1 MCLTTTPVFAN
12 SCDEEELRKAL
23 TLLKLSPSIRT
34 NSHFLKEL
42 RMLYG
47 RNFYDEVKKSIKHMP
62 NDPSGNIDSKTVK
75 HVIDM
80 GFGYKAEATM
90 YLASIFGSETDYNSI
105 AFVMDL
111 VHYNARIFH
120 ESSHKNLL
128 VRAFFLTKEQ
138 IIAVRNRFMND
149 DNYALALQHLEIIM
163 PDLNRNESLHLI
175 KAMGKELF
183 RGYQTSSDKGYQT
196 PNTLKLKD
204 GNTIVLQGHGG
215 PSCDTVV
222 GYITGHAENGVMF
235 ESVHYKTV
243 VNTFKRIEINEDSNI
258 LLSHCYAAT
267 GCSLDKIPSKTAEEL
282 KDLFLQ
288 NKLKSTFMGKKKNSY
303 AYKFADYFY
312 RELENHKGKIFGYVG
327 IQSPVEF
334 SSYYKVMDS
343 KGKYKIR
350 KMVHS
355 SVIIKDENKKSV
367 RFDKSE
373 LLQFYKASSFP
384 RH

>member
-12 SCDEEELRKAL
+12 SCDEEELRNAL

-34 NSHFLKEL
+34 NSHFLEEL
-42 RMLYG
+42 RILYG

-62 NDPSGNIDSKTVK
+62 NDPSGKINSKTVK

-80 GFGYKAEATM
+80 GFGDKAEATM
-90 YLASIFGSETDYNSI
+90 YLASLFGPETDYNSI

-120 ESSHKNLL
+120 ESSHKYLL
-128 VRAFFLTKEQ
+128 VRAFFLSPEQ
-138 IIAVRNRFMND
+138 LNAVRNRFIND
-149 DNYALALQHLEIIM
+149 DKYALALQHLEIIM

-175 KAMGKELF
+175 KTMVKELF
-183 RGYQTSSDKGYQT
+183 RGYGTPSDKGYAN
-196 PNTLKLKD
+196 PRNLKLKD

-215 PSCDTVV
+215 PACDTVV
-222 GYITGHAENGVMF
+222 GYITGHSEDGVTF
-235 ESVHYKTV
+235 ESVHYEEVVKTL
-243 VNTFKRIEINEDSNI
+243 KKIEINEYSNI

-267 GCSLDKIPSKTAEEL
+267 GCSSDEIPSKTAEEL

-288 NKLKSTFMGKKKNSY
+288 NKLKSTFMGEKKNSY

-312 RELENHKGKIFGYVG
+312 SELPYHEGEIFGYVG
-327 IQSPVEF
+327 IQSSVEL

-343 KGKYKIR
+343 KGKYKIH
-350 KMVHS
+350 KMVQT

-384 RH
+384 SH